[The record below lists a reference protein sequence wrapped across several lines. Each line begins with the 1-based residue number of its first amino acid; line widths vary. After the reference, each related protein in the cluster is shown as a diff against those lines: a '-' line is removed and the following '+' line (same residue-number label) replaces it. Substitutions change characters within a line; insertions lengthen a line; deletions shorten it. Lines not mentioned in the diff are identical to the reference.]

1 VRKIFP
7 IFLWFFSLIFSH
19 QILVHRPC
27 HDSYLCPQTEWGD
40 TTFILPTRT
49 STESNVCKGKV
60 RKVSFP
66 YFFYFLLIFSSKSPP
81 CITSTVISL
90 SPDWIWDT
98 AVVLHQQHNNNNRKQ
113 GAGQGRWGL
122 VFIPCSPFSQQLTNF
137 LIQLNSLTSPWWHL
151 YFLRLDLSQFI
162 LFALVKM
169 RLVAK

>member
-66 YFFYFLLIFSSKSPP
+66 YFFTFCSFFHQKVPP
-81 CITSTVISL
+81 VS
-90 SPDWIWDT
+90 
-98 AVVLHQQHNNNNRKQ
+98 HQQSYPCPQTESETLLLSYTSNTTITIESR
-113 GAGQGRWGL
+113 GQGRAGE
-122 VFIPCSPFSQQLTNF
+122 VRFSFHVYPFPSSL
-137 LIQLNSLTSPWWHL
+137 LIS
-151 YFLRLDLSQFI
+151 
-162 LFALVKM
+162 
-169 RLVAK
+169 